1 MGQAAIPSG
10 KEKTEMWLEQRVWV
24 QTLGDQGLPGWRK
37 MGYAHCSVDGG
48 KDTEKGRQRVKLTF
62 ACASEGET
70 AVRDAGEAGAWVAPV
85 EDQSMTQGLHSGMK
99 ETDI

>member
-1 MGQAAIPSG
+1 MI
-10 KEKTEMWLEQRVWV
+10 L
-24 QTLGDQGLPGWRK
+24 
-37 MGYAHCSVDGG
+37 
-48 KDTEKGRQRVKLTF
+48 